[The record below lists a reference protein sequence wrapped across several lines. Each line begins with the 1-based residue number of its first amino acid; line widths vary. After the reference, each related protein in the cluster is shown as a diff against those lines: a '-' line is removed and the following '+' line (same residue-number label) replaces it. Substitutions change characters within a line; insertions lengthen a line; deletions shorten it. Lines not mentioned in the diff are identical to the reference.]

1 MSRKVGKN
9 PTRHKFFC
17 PNIVTIF
24 IFKQSIINKQ
34 ICTSPWSII
43 LHDVIISPQKK
54 EHFPAQ
60 NPIHAIRPQTIA
72 LVHELLLHAILHR
85 SKGHYQPPADKLQ
98 VNSADQQEFII
109 VFYP

>member
-54 EHFPAQ
+54 SIFRHRIQFMQFDPKQ
-60 NPIHAIRPQTIA
+60 
-72 LVHELLLHAILHR
+72 LL
-85 SKGHYQPPADKLQ
+85 
-98 VNSADQQEFII
+98 
-109 VFYP
+109 